1 MSANNSFPQKGL
13 VVPAEDEKDDNMLGM
28 VFSHFLFTFLLQLP
42 KRAKRL
48 IPADTRDLR

>member
-28 VFSHFLFTFLLQLP
+28 VFYSFSIYFPTS
-42 KRAKRL
+42 A
-48 IPADTRDLR
+48 A